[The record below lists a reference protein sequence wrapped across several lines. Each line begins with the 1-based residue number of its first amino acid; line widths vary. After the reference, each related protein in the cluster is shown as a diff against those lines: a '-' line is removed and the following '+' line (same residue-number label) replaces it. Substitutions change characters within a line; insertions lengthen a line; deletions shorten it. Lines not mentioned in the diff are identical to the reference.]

1 MRPCGDAA
9 QRRWELEYP
18 RSELEIRM
26 PRIPI
31 CGAFRPNRHFSVHSV
46 SELCVLCRQK
56 IGDQTRRWHESGRT
70 LARRERSWNFA
81 RGDEAG
87 AVPVR
92 QAQIRV
98 SEPETE
104 DWSSVRTQTSK
115 PGFTEARKG
124 HERTENVRELC
135 VRAPC
140 PLRPKDRRP
149 FAFSRRASTH
159 AVARKPPGCPR
170 GRRCGPSLD

>member
-1 MRPCGDAA
+1 
-9 QRRWELEYP
+9 
-18 RSELEIRM
+18 M

-87 AVPVR
+87 AVPAR
-92 QAQIRV
+92 QAQIRIRG
-98 SEPETE
+98 SDTE
-104 DWSSVRTQTSK
+104 DWSSVRTQSSK
-115 PGFTEARKG
+115 LGPTEARKG
-124 HERTENVRELC
+124 RERTENLLKLC
-135 VRAPC
+135 VRAQC
-140 PLRPKDRRP
+140 TLWPKDLRR
-149 FAFSRRASTH
+149 FAFSRRASTR
-159 AVARKPPGCPR
+159 AAARRRRGCR
-170 GRRCGPSLD
+170 RCRRCGPSSDRTGGGETARR